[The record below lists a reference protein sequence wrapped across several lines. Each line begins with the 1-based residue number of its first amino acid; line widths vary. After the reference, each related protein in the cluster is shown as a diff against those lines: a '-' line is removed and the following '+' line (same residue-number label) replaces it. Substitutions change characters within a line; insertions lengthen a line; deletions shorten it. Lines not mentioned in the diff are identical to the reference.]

1 MTPALPKE
9 RALLSHRL
17 TEVPLRGDEDRLVG
31 RHRILSTL
39 TVAHGAGRP
48 VVVAWVRGRPS
59 GPVQVFVGG
68 TENGPE
74 SDDAAVGFPPGAKG
88 RTQSASEIET
98 ALSGLKWQRT
108 QLTLDAGTTTEES
121 LADRLEDLFTLTSAP
136 MAFLAVA
143 RPVAPSTLSAT
154 IEKLS
159 DEVGRLEALRT
170 GRGVH
175 RRQLARVEQNLEY
188 FDRSVGVGCWELE
201 VWTGGADDRGA
212 RVAAA
217 MLAGSGDLA
226 EVPLM
231 LRPESDEVG
240 DQHAWTGSVVAGAD
254 AVAAVVRP
262 PFRELPGVRVTPLPE
277 FDQNVED
284 KIQLKLGS
292 VLDGARSPAAPFGV
306 SLDSVNRH
314 VFVSGATGAGKSE
327 TVRSLLLSLNQRSI
341 PWMVIEP
348 AKAEYA
354 ALGPWLDPN
363 NPVVV
368 IRPGDPDSPPPM
380 INPLEPSSV
389 EVNGVRHT
397 FPLQTHLDMVKA
409 LFTASFDAEEPFPQV
424 LSAGLTRSY
433 QARGWNLVTGR
444 ASDASLTAPGWPVLG
459 DLVSQSLAVVEG
471 LGYGTEVRNNMRGF
485 IRVRVESL
493 RSGTPGR
500 FFEGGY
506 PIDLDDLLAHPTVFE
521 IEDLGDDKDKA
532 FFIGS
537 LIIRVVE
544 LLRLKQK
551 FGLQQPGL
559 SHVLV
564 IEEAHRLLRRV
575 AEESPSAHAVTM
587 FANLLAEIRS
597 YGEGVV
603 VAEQIPSKVIPDLV
617 KNSAVK
623 LMHRLPAE
631 DDRATVGA
639 TMNLTDE
646 QSAHVVAL
654 EPGTVVAHSAGM
666 DRPVLARIDRVSTQS
681 KTGAA
686 SSPPKLGV
694 RWGGSDDEL
703 GGRLLTL
710 GQLESARDLVTPAV
724 ALWAEQAVV
733 AHLTYDVVGTPAG
746 DWFTSLQNANK
757 RASRCAIGLAVTDS
771 VGRRFELIRTWHDP
785 AEFAA
790 HVTEQMTTQLETGRG
805 LGRPGWKWAVGQYRF
820 TKIRLDLGSSTTG
833 ADTSKPHP
841 SSDRWKAAGID
852 LAGPSWAEQLAQ
864 LDAFRSR
871 GSLVWPHQLA
881 GSPAILDA
889 LAASLGYISG
899 TQQQRIARAIGSL
912 GLEPRWLVKRVG
924 ATGD

>member
-1 MTPALPKE
+1 MTAALPKE
-9 RALLSHRL
+9 RTLLSHRL

-31 RHRILSTL
+31 RHRILGTL

-48 VVVAWVRGRPS
+48 VVVAWVRSRAR

-68 TENGPE
+68 VEAGPE
-74 SDDAAVGFPPGAKG
+74 SDDAALGFPPGARG
-88 RTQSASEIET
+88 RTQSASEVES
-98 ALSGLKWQRT
+98 ALAGLQWERAQIA
-108 QLTLDAGTTTEES
+108 LDAGTVLEES

-143 RPVAPSTLSAT
+143 RPAKQATVSAT
-154 IEKLS
+154 VDALS
-159 DEVGRLEALRT
+159 DELARLEALRT

-201 VWTGGADDRGA
+201 IWTGGFDGTGA
-212 RVAAA
+212 KVAAS

-226 EVPLM
+226 EVPLL
-231 LRPESDEVG
+231 LRPASAD
-240 DQHAWTGSVVAGAD
+240 VAGQHSWSDSLVVGAD
-254 AVAAVVRP
+254 TVAAVVRP

-284 KIQLKLGS
+284 KIQIKLGS
-292 VLDGARSPAAPFGV
+292 VLDGSRSPAAPFGV

-354 ALGPWLDPN
+354 AIAPWLDPK

-389 EVNGVRHT
+389 VVNGVRHT

-424 LSAGLTRSY
+424 LSAGLTRAY
-433 QARGWNLVTGR
+433 QTRGWNLVTGA
-444 ASDASLTAPGWPVLG
+444 ASDPSLAPPEWPVLG
-459 DLVSQSLAVVEG
+459 DLVSESLSVVDG
-471 LGYGTEVRNNMRGF
+471 LGYGAEVRNNMRGF

-506 PIDLDDLLAHPTVFE
+506 PIDLDDLLARPTVFE

-551 FGLQQPGL
+551 HGLQKPGL

-654 EPGTVVAHSAGM
+654 EPGTAVAHSAGM
-666 DRPVLARIDRVSTQS
+666 DRPVLVRIDRVSSQS
-681 KTGAA
+681 KTGAD
-686 SSPPKLGV
+686 SSAPTLGM
-694 RWGGSDDEL
+694 RWGGDADEAA
-703 GGRLLTL
+703 GKLLTL

-724 ALWAEQAVV
+724 ALWAEQVVV
-733 AHLTYDVVGTPAG
+733 AHLTNDPIGTPTG
-746 DWFTSLQNANK
+746 EWFTKLQT
-757 RASRCAIGLAVTDS
+757 ASSRKGRSAIALAVSDA
-771 VGRRFELIRTWHDP
+771 VARRFGTVRGWHDP
-785 AEFAA
+785 ADLL
-790 HVTEQMTTQLETGRG
+790 TEVVALMSAQLESGRG
-805 LGRPGWKWAVGQYRF
+805 LGKPKWRWAIGQYRYSN
-820 TKIRLDLGSSTTG
+820 IWDALDDPAHG
-833 ADTSKPHP
+833 ADANLPHP
-841 SSDRWKAAGID
+841 STARWLAAGVD
-852 LAGPSWAEQLAQ
+852 LPGPTREAQVRQLEA
-864 LDAFRSR
+864 
-871 GSLVWPHQLA
+871 LVQGQRAVHADDLA
-881 GSPAILDA
+881 GSPSILDYLAHA
-889 LAASLGYISG
+889 LGSRGG
-899 TQQQRIARAIGSL
+899 TPYANLWHALEKL
-912 GLEPRWLVKRVG
+912 GLEHTWLAARVG
-924 ATGD
+924 ASDG

>member
-1 MTPALPKE
+1 MAALSKE
-9 RALLSHRL
+9 RTLLSHRL

-31 RHRILSTL
+31 RHRILGTL

-48 VVVAWVRGRPS
+48 VVVAWVRSRAR

-68 TENGPE
+68 VEAGPE
-74 SDDAAVGFPPGAKG
+74 SDDASLGFPPGARG
-88 RTQSASEIET
+88 RTQSASEVES
-98 ALSGLKWQRT
+98 ALTGLQWERAQIA
-108 QLTLDAGTTTEES
+108 LDAGTVLEES

-143 RPVAPSTLSAT
+143 RPAKQATVSAT
-154 IEKLS
+154 VDALS
-159 DEVGRLEALRT
+159 DELARLEALRT

-201 VWTGGADDRGA
+201 IWTGGSDGTGA
-212 RVAAA
+212 KVAAS

-226 EVPLM
+226 EVPLL
-231 LRPESDEVG
+231 LRPASADVAGQHSWSD
-240 DQHAWTGSVVAGAD
+240 SLVVGAD

-284 KIQLKLGS
+284 KIQIKLGS
-292 VLDGARSPAAPFGV
+292 VLDGSRSPAAPFGV

-354 ALGPWLDPN
+354 AIAPWLDPK

-389 EVNGVRHT
+389 VVNGARHT

-424 LSAGLTRSY
+424 LSAGLTRAY
-433 QARGWNLVTGR
+433 QTRGWNLVTGA
-444 ASDASLTAPGWPVLG
+444 ASDPALAPPEWPVLG
-459 DLVSQSLAVVEG
+459 DLVSESLAVVEG
-471 LGYGTEVRNNMRGF
+471 LGYGAEVRNNMRGF

-506 PIDLDDLLAHPTVFE
+506 PIDLDDLLARPTVFE

-551 FGLQQPGL
+551 HSLQKPGL

-654 EPGTVVAHSAGM
+654 EPGTAVAHSAGM
-666 DRPVLARIDRVSTQS
+666 DRPVLVRIDRVSSQS
-681 KTGAA
+681 KTGAN
-686 SSPPKLGV
+686 SSAPTLGV
-694 RWGGSDDEL
+694 RWGGDADEAA
-703 GGRLLTL
+703 GKLLTL

-724 ALWAEQAVV
+724 ALWAEQVVV
-733 AHLTYDVVGTPAG
+733 AHLTNDPIGTPAG
-746 DWFTSLQNANK
+746 EWFTRLQK
-757 RASRCAIGLAVTDS
+757 VSGRRGRAAIALAVSDA
-771 VGRRFELIRTWHDP
+771 VARRFATIRRWHDP
-785 AEFAA
+785 AELL
-790 HVTEQMTTQLETGRG
+790 TEVVALMSAQLESGRG
-805 LGRPGWKWAVGQYRF
+805 LGKPKWRWAIGQYRYSY
-820 TKIRLDLGSSTTG
+820 IWDALDESAQGTDANL
-833 ADTSKPHP
+833 PHP
-841 SSDRWKAAGID
+841 STPRWLSAGVD
-852 LAGPSWAEQLAQ
+852 LPGPTREEQKLQ
-864 LDAFRSR
+864 LDA
-871 GSLVWPHQLA
+871 LVLGQHDVHADDLA
-881 GSPAILDA
+881 GSPSVLDH
-889 LAASLGYISG
+889 LAHSLGSRGG
-899 TQQQRIARAIGSL
+899 TPYANLWHALEKL
-912 GLEPRWLVKRVG
+912 GLEHTWLASRVG
-924 ATGD
+924 ASDG